1 MKLSKH
7 MEDIRG
13 IEIFK
18 MRRMLF
24 KALRMLPID
33 IKCYQILNQNTH
45 MWPGNILPKSF
56 DSN

>member
-1 MKLSKH
+1 

-18 MRRMLF
+18 MGRMLF